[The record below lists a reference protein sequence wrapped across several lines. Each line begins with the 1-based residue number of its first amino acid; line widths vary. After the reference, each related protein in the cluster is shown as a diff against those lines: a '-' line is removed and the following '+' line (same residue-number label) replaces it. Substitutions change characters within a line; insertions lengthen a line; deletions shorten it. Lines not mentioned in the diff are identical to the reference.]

1 MPPRKRLPLG
11 LIPLPSVDI
20 LVDPETNMFMELT
33 DAEGTLWMDLIG
45 RNSRRLLKKD
55 IDNFFRRAH
64 ELGIIS
70 DERFQEIADARRG
83 IPMPTIHQ
91 YKNVKFGIVEDN
103 RMSRLFPSEGKLRP
117 N

>member
-1 MPPRKRLPLG
+1 MSRRKRLPLG
-11 LIPLPSVDI
+11 LISLPSVDI

-33 DAEGTLWMDLIG
+33 DAEGTLWMDFIG
-45 RNSRRLLKKD
+45 RRSRRLFKKD

-70 DERFQEIADARRG
+70 DERFQEIVDARKG
-83 IPMPTIHQ
+83 IPMPTIQQ
-91 YKNVKFGIVEDN
+91 YKNAKFGRVEDN
-103 RMSRLFPSEGKLRP
+103 RMSRLFPSGGKLRP